1 MRELTDEVLMSQ
13 IQQQDEH
20 ALAVLIDR
28 HLTALHAFARRM
40 LGNTADAEDIVQE
53 AFLRVWFRA
62 QTWQPGQAKL
72 STWLHRIV
80 HNLCIDLQ
88 RRRKDERMNVE
99 IGTVQDELISPTQ
112 TPEEILLEAHT
123 SQQVEIALQ
132 ELPEKQRSAIILCH
146 YQGMSNRQAA
156 EVLEVSVT
164 ALESLMARGRRTLR
178 QKLQI

>member
-1 MRELTDEVLMSQ
+1 MSELTDDVLMSQ

-20 ALAVLIDR
+20 ALTLLVDR

-53 AFLRVWFRA
+53 AFLRVWYRA
-62 QTWQPGQAKL
+62 HTWQPGQAKL

-88 RRRKDERMNVE
+88 RHRKGEKMNINIE
-99 IGTVQDELISPTQ
+99 TIQDELAAPSN
-112 TPEEILLEAHT
+112 TPEENLLGEQT
-123 SQQVEIALQ
+123 SQQVECALQ

-156 EVLEVSVT
+156 EVLNVSVT
-164 ALESLMARGRRTLR
+164 ALESLMARGRKTLR
-178 QKLQI
+178 QRLQV